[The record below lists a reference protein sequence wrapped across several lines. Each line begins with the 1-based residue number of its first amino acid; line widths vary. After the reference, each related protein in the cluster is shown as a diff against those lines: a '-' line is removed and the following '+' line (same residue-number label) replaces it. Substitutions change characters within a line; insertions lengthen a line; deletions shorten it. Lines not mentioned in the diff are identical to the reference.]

1 MANAPISIDCQWRR
15 ARCLFFKRFVIIAV
29 VDWRSCIMTKRLA
42 LTKQDEE
49 LIEKHL
55 STGQFADAADV
66 VRTGLEILDSIQG
79 QRERWLREDISRR
92 LDEAERDPVKMQ
104 RLDTVFRNLESRHRD
119 RLSSDPAGDE

>member
-1 MANAPISIDCQWRR
+1 
-15 ARCLFFKRFVIIAV
+15 
-29 VDWRSCIMTKRLA
+29 MTKRLA